1 MAQKQKK
8 PLKTNLKLKHLYPWS
23 FISLAWLFLCGVIAQ
38 GFILA
43 NLFTFTDQPINL
55 EILNP
60 IIGSVSFG
68 IGSMLVASILG
79 TTLAIYFECY
89 QRDKS
94 PLLKYLFA
102 LPLAFPIYVF
112 SFIYVGAFEYSSFLS
127 TSFRSIGLDL
137 PSVRNILGASL
148 ITGLC
153 LYPYVFLIVT
163 AHLRVVFPKYYWVSK
178 SLGLND
184 LQTIVKVLLPALA
197 PSILAGAM
205 LVLFESLAD
214 FGAVKTFGIETL
226 TTSIYSQWFG
236 MQDYIGGSRLAL
248 ILLAVVVGFI
258 YLQKLLSK
266 ETNIQ
271 KIKTTSN
278 IALISGS
285 KILGAAVLVIGF
297 FAIAFP
303 FAQLILWAEP
313 MQVIKEFWVNNIF
326 LNSLLLAFVGGLLVL
341 ILGLAIA
348 FANLQKSKYNR
359 FVNLTTYGYALPG
372 SVIAVAIMVGFQIS
386 FDISLTDLGLIG
398 LILALSIRFL
408 TPAKN
413 YATRSLSLIPKSSI
427 YSLALHNSGS
437 IKSFTEFYWK
447 HIRLTS
453 LLVFF
458 IVAIEI
464 LKEQP
469 AVLLLRPAGF
479 DTLSSRIYNYTSEG
493 QWELAAQ
500 PSILLVFIGVIFVI
514 MLTRIQDHYE

>member
-1 MAQKQKK
+1 MEQKQKK

-23 FISLAWLFLCGVIAQ
+23 FISLAWLLLCFAVAQ
-38 GFILA
+38 GFIAA
-43 NLFTFTDQPINL
+43 NLFYFSDQPINL
-55 EILNP
+55 EILDP
-60 IIGSVSFG
+60 MIGSVSFG
-68 IGSMLVASILG
+68 VGSMLVASILG
-79 TTLAIYFECY
+79 TALAIYFECY

-127 TSFRSIGLDL
+127 SSFRSIGVDL

-163 AHLRVVFPKYYWVSK
+163 AHLRVIFPKYYWVSK
-178 SLGLND
+178 SLGLSD
-184 LQTIVKVLLPALA
+184 FQTIFKVLLPALT

-248 ILLAVVVGFI
+248 ILLIVVIGFI
-258 YLQKLLSK
+258 YLQKLLTK

-271 KIKTTSN
+271 TIKTTSN
-278 IALISGS
+278 IAFITGS
-285 KILGAAVLVIGF
+285 KILGTVVLAIGF
-297 FAIAFP
+297 FAIGFP

-313 MQVIKEFWVNNIF
+313 VQVLKEFWVNNIF
-326 LNSLLLAFVGGLLVL
+326 LNSLLLAFFGGLLVL

-348 FANLQKSKYNR
+348 FANLQKSKWNS
-359 FVNLTTYGYALPG
+359 FLNLTTYGYALPG
-372 SVIAVAIMVGFQIS
+372 SVIAVAIMVGFQVT
-386 FDISLTDLGLIG
+386 FEISLTDLGVIG
-398 LILALSIRFL
+398 LVLALSIRFL

-413 YATRSLSLIPKSSI
+413 YATRSLSLIPISSI
-427 YSLALHNSGS
+427 YSLALNNSGS
-437 IKSFTEFYWK
+437 IKSFFEFYWQ

-453 LLVFF
+453 LLIFF

>member
-1 MAQKQKK
+1 MVQKQKK
-8 PLKTNLKLKHLYPWS
+8 LLKTNLKLKHLYPWS
-23 FISLAWLFLCGVIAQ
+23 FISLAWLFLCGVIAL

-43 NLFTFTDQPINL
+43 NLFSFTGQPINL
-55 EILNP
+55 EVLNP

-94 PLLKYLFA
+94 SLLKYLFA

-197 PSILAGAM
+197 PSILAGGM

-285 KILGAAVLVIGF
+285 KILGAVVFIIGF
-297 FAIAFP
+297 FYH
-303 FAQLILWAEP
+303 LH
-313 MQVIKEFWVNNIF
+313 
-326 LNSLLLAFVGGLLVL
+326 
-341 ILGLAIA
+341 
-348 FANLQKSKYNR
+348 R
-359 FVNLTTYGYALPG
+359 FCPE
-372 SVIAVAIMVGFQIS
+372 
-386 FDISLTDLGLIG
+386 
-398 LILALSIRFL
+398 
-408 TPAKN
+408 
-413 YATRSLSLIPKSSI
+413 
-427 YSLALHNSGS
+427 H
-437 IKSFTEFYWK
+437 
-447 HIRLTS
+447 
-453 LLVFF
+453 
-458 IVAIEI
+458 
-464 LKEQP
+464 
-469 AVLLLRPAGF
+469 
-479 DTLSSRIYNYTSEG
+479 
-493 QWELAAQ
+493 
-500 PSILLVFIGVIFVI
+500 
-514 MLTRIQDHYE
+514 

>member
-1 MAQKQKK
+1 MEQKQKK

-23 FISLAWLFLCGVIAQ
+23 FISLAWLLLCFAVAQ

-43 NLFTFTDQPINL
+43 NLFYFSGQPINL
-55 EILNP
+55 EILHP
-60 IIGSVSFG
+60 MIGSVSFG
-68 IGSMLVASILG
+68 VGSMLVASILG
-79 TTLAIYFECY
+79 TALAIYFECY

-102 LPLAFPIYVF
+102 LPLAFPVYVF

-127 TSFRSIGLDL
+127 SSFRSIGVDL

-163 AHLRVVFPKYYWVSK
+163 AHLRVIFPKYYWVSK
-178 SLGLND
+178 SLGLSD
-184 LQTIVKVLLPALA
+184 FQTIFKVLLPALT

-248 ILLAVVVGFI
+248 ILLIVVIGFI
-258 YLQKLLSK
+258 YLQKLLTK

-271 KIKTTSN
+271 TIKTTSN
-278 IALISGS
+278 IAFISGS
-285 KILGAAVLVIGF
+285 KILGTVVLAIGF
-297 FAIAFP
+297 FAIGFP
-303 FAQLILWAEP
+303 FAQLILWVEP
-313 MQVIKEFWVNNIF
+313 VQVLKEFWVNNIF
-326 LNSLLLAFVGGLLVL
+326 LNSLLLAFFGGLLVL

-348 FANLQKSKYNR
+348 FANLQKSKWNS
-359 FVNLTTYGYALPG
+359 FLNLTTYGYALPG
-372 SVIAVAIMVGFQIS
+372 SVIAVAIMVGFQVT
-386 FDISLTDLGLIG
+386 FEISLTDLGLIG
-398 LILALSIRFL
+398 LVLALSIRFL
-408 TPAKN
+408 TPANN

-427 YSLALHNSGS
+427 YSLALNNSGS
-437 IKSFTEFYWK
+437 IKSFIEFYWQ

-453 LLVFF
+453 LLIFF